1 MTNNSIVRRKVVSLI
16 WPVAF
21 LGSGGGAGLWLGF
34 AQDQVLLATLVLTLT
49 ALLAIVW
56 LSRIRAAQRWNAA
69 VEAYAERE
77 LAREQRRKLRRA
89 AS

>member
-1 MTNNSIVRRKVVSLI
+1 MKHDLIARRKVVSLI

-21 LGSGGGAGLWLGF
+21 LGSGAGAGLWLGF
-34 AQDQVLLATLVLTLT
+34 AQGSALLAAAALTLT
-49 ALLAIVW
+49 VLLGIVW

-77 LAREQRRKLRRA
+77 LARQQRTKLRRA

>member
-1 MTNNSIVRRKVVSLI
+1 MKNNLIARRKVVSLI

-21 LGSGGGAGLWLGF
+21 LGSGGGAGIWLGF
-34 AQDQVLLATLVLTLT
+34 AQDSVLLASVVLTLT
-49 ALLAIVW
+49 ALLGIVW
-56 LSRIRAAQRWNAA
+56 LSRIRAARRWNAA

-77 LAREQRRKLRRA
+77 LAREQRRKLRRV